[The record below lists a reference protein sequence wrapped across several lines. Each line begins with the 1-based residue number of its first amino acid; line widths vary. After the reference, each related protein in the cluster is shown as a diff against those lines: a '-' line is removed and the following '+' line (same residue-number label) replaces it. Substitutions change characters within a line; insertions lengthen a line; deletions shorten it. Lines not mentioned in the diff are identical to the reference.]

1 MRLSQDRRRA
11 AGFSRAAGF
20 TLIEILIVVVILGIL
35 AAIVVA
41 GFGNTS
47 HTATNST
54 FVSNLRAYANS
65 FAVYNHQ
72 KGEYPPE
79 VGPGTYPPEM
89 VKSITQEEWTRR
101 TPIGGQWDWD
111 LGQNG
116 VTAGVSVHQPD
127 RTPAEMVEVDKL
139 IDDGDLTTGVFRTR
153 TNGYVFII
161 QQ

>member
-1 MRLSQDRRRA
+1 MRLSPNR
-11 AGFSRAAGF
+11 RAAGF

-41 GFGNTS
+41 GFGRTS
-47 HTATNST
+47 FAANNGT

-79 VGPGTYPPEM
+79 VDPGTRPPEM
-89 VKSITQEEWTRR
+89 AKSITVEDWTRR

-111 LGQNG
+111 LGLHG
-116 VTAGVSVHQPD
+116 VTAGLSVHQPD
-127 RTPAEMVEVDKL
+127 RTPEEMVEIDRI
-139 IDDGDLTTGVFRTR
+139 IDDGDLATGVFRSR
-153 TNGYVFII
+153 PSGYIFII